1 MYSINNNLYASIFL
15 AIVSDDWSC
24 VIKIYI
30 KKNKT
35 SFMGPNNQVPD
46 KSNSFN
52 TYVEI
57 NIGVCTI

>member
-1 MYSINNNLYASIFL
+1 MHSINNNLYASIFL
-15 AIVSDDWSC
+15 AIVSD
-24 VIKIYI
+24 

-46 KSNSFN
+46 KSHSFN

>member
-35 SFMGPNNQVPD
+35 SFMGPNNRQ
-46 KSNSFN
+46 KSFF
-52 TYVEI
+52 
-57 NIGVCTI
+57 